1 MTGADP
7 AGETAQRRVEAT
19 LDHARHVDLS
29 RLIVGVAGPDI
40 EAARRVATS
49 AASAAG
55 RSALVDEARRSAT
68 AWVLQAF
75 ADRAYSGTWVATET
89 SASVTRPA
97 DRLAVAEALADA
109 VTASAVQDLV
119 DRDTV
124 GALRASWDTLDAS
137 SSIPEPGAL
146 NDFTRSIAG
155 TGARPGGMRSLVFGV
170 VMLLMGFA
178 GLAAG
183 SAFGVGLL
191 LVGAVIVTNALR
203 GR

>member
-1 MTGADP
+1 MTGAHP
-7 AGETAQRRVEAT
+7 AGETARRRVEAT

-40 EAARRVATS
+40 EAARGVASS
-49 AASAAG
+49 AAATAG
-55 RSALVDEARRSAT
+55 RSPLVDEARRSAT
-68 AWVLQAF
+68 TWVLQAF

-89 SASVTRPA
+89 AASVTRPA
-97 DRLAVAEALADA
+97 DRLAVAEALVDA
-109 VTASAVQDLV
+109 VTAAAVQDLV
-119 DRDTV
+119 DGDTV
-124 GALRASWDTLDAS
+124 DALRASWDTLDAS

-146 NDFTRSIAG
+146 HDFIRSIAG
-155 TGARPGGMRSLVFGV
+155 TGTRRGGARSLVFGV
-170 VMLLMGFA
+170 VMLLMGLT

-191 LVGAVIVTNALR
+191 VVGAVILTNALR

>member
-1 MTGADP
+1 VASADP
-7 AGETAQRRVEAT
+7 AGEAARRRIEAT

-40 EAARRVATS
+40 EAARRVASS
-49 AASAAG
+49 AAAAAG
-55 RSALVDEARRSAT
+55 RSPIVHEAQRSAK

-89 SASVTRPA
+89 AASVTRPA

-119 DRDTV
+119 DGDTV
-124 GALRASWDTLDAS
+124 DALRASWDTLEAS

-155 TGARPGGMRSLVFGV
+155 TGIRRGGMRSLVFGV
-170 VMLLMGFA
+170 VMLLMGFT

-191 LVGAVIVTNALR
+191 VVGAVIVTDALR